1 MVVFIYCGSIFVVFG
16 GAVAVIVVVVVP
28 SSDGNYVIASLL
40 SLPSRGPCKSNP
52 ALVNAGMTLRSE
64 RKVRPMPSMT
74 SHLLLTS

>member
-1 MVVFIYCGSIFVVFG
+1 MVVFIYCGSIVVG
-16 GAVAVIVVVVVP
+16 VVGAVAVIVVVVP

-52 ALVNAGMTLRSE
+52 ALVNADMTLRSE
-64 RKVRPMPSMT
+64 RKVRLMPSMT